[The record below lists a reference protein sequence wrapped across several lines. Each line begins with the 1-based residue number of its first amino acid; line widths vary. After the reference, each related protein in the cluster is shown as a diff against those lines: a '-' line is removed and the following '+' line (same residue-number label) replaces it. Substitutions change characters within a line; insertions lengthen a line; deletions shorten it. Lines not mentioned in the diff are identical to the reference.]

1 MKIPDTQIWVVTRH
15 QYGISALVLDV
26 NSRGTQWW
34 RVSGDVGSF
43 LWLVS
48 YLCSFIF
55 TAVSARKNFELEL
68 ATGGSIALINIHIRQ
83 SYVDC
88 SHTP

>member
-1 MKIPDTQIWVVTRH
+1 MEFLRLFLRRH
-15 QYGISALVLDV
+15 FAGKLAAWS
-26 NSRGTQWW
+26 
-34 RVSGDVGSF
+34 RVSRDVGRF
-43 LWLVS
+43 LWLVF

>member
-1 MKIPDTQIWVVTRH
+1 MEFLRVFLRHHFAWKLVV
-15 QYGISALVLDV
+15 
-26 NSRGTQWW
+26 WW
-34 RVSGDVGSF
+34 RVSRDVGSF

-68 ATGGSIALINIHIRQ
+68 ATGGSITLINIHIRQ